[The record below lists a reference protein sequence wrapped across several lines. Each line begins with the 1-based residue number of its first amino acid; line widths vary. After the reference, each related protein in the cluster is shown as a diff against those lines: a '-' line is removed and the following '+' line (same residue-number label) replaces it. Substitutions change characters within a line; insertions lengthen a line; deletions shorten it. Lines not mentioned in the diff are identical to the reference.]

1 MRYHNFDA
9 YNIRVLNE
17 QNNNKQSNYK
27 TRSWKK

>member
-1 MRYHNFDA
+1 MRYQNFDA

-17 QNNNKQSNYK
+17 QNNNKHSNYK

>member
-1 MRYHNFDA
+1 MRYQNFDA